1 MKGKNLLGGL
11 LIAVA
16 GAAITLLIYTKFVQ
30 KPVTVVERDSSTAV
44 LADGKPFLTSF
55 QLGEGQIDFTYAAEQ
70 TVHAVVHVRTK
81 SMVKQPDNPF
91 MEWWFGDRY
100 SNQPRERQGFGSGV
114 IISEDGYIVT
124 NNHVIEDAE
133 NIEVKLN
140 DNRILSAEVIGRDPT
155 TDIALLKVNVN
166 NLQYL
171 RWGDS
176 EKLKVGEWVLA
187 VGNPFTLGTTVTAGI
202 VSAKGRNLD
211 ILEGEYRI
219 ESFIQTD
226 AALNS
231 GNSGGALVDTKGL
244 LVGITSAIYSP
255 SGAYAGN
262 SFAIPV
268 SIVKKVVDDLK
279 EYGEVQRAIIGV
291 LITDM
296 TSEEAKKLN
305 MKEVKGALV
314 SKVYDGGAAAEANLK
329 ENDVILKIAEVPVN
343 TSAELQEQVAKYRP
357 GDKISITYLR
367 AGKEFT
373 VPVILKNIAGNTNVV
388 TRGMTGMEVFGARLE
403 GLSSKEKRSYKLEN
417 GVRIVELGEGLFKD
431 IGLRSG
437 TIITTI
443 NGKKVN
449 NSADVRSAIGGG
461 ESSLKTIEGY
471 TPDGRFFSYRF
482 GN

>member
-431 IGLRSG
+431 IGLRRG